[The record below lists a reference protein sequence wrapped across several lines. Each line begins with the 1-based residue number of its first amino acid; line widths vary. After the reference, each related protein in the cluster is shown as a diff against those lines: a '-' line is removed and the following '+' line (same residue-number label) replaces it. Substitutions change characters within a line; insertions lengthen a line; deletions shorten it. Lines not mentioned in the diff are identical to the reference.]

1 MMYKFIYYLYKL
13 KTNKRKIIAIVFDSL
28 LIFLSLKI
36 IHLINFGFAEY
47 NLFILV
53 IIQIFIYILTGQ
65 YNYFTRY
72 LSTSD
77 FYKFALRNI
86 IFAGIISI
94 FNYLFYSKY
103 LINSIIYYILIQ
115 TCFLNYSRFLIS
127 DLFIIFKKNDKKS
140 FYKSKV
146 AIYGAGS
153 AGAQLAASLR
163 LENKYELE
171 LFIDDNSTLFERKLL
186 GKKIISSKDLQFYK
200 NKIDKVLLAMP
211 SVSRKKRIEIVK
223 NIKKFIP
230 EVLEVP
236 SVDDLMSGRAEIN
249 SLRTIT
255 TKELLGR
262 PEQELD
268 DSVLGNKF
276 EGKIICVTGAGG
288 SIGSELCRQILKF
301 KIKKLI
307 LIDNS
312 EPSLYEINEELINL
326 KDKGIE
332 VVPILCDLCDFNYLR
347 KIFKLLKIE
356 IVFHSAAYKHV
367 PLVESN
373 PIAGIKNNIF
383 STKNIC
389 AVSFENK
396 VKKVIL
402 ISSDKAV
409 RPTNVMGASK
419 RLAELIFQSYSDES
433 SKLGLNICFSMV
445 RFGNVLNS
453 SGSVVP
459 LFRKQIIKGGPVTI
473 THPDIVRYFMSLP
486 EAVKLVLC
494 SSTMANGG
502 EVFLLDMGDPVRIEH
517 LARQMILNSGLSIK
531 DSKNV
536 EGDIELIYSGL
547 RAGEKMYEELLINS
561 DCIATENSKIFKAKE
576 SYISKDKLLSKIDL
590 LSKYIEK
597 VEEEKILKIVKE
609 LVPEWEKKKGNK
621 LI

>member
-1 MMYKFIYYLYKL
+1 MYNFIYYLYKL
-13 KTNKRKIIAIVFDSL
+13 KTNERKIIAIVFDSIL
-28 LIFLSLKI
+28 VYLSLQI
-36 IHLINFGFAEY
+36 INLINLSFAEY
-47 NLFILV
+47 NIIFLV
-53 IIQIFIYILTGQ
+53 LIQIFIYIFTGQ

-77 FYKFALRNI
+77 FYRFALRNI

-94 FNYLFYSKY
+94 FTFLLDTKY
-103 LINSIIYYILIQ
+103 IINPIIFYILIQ
-115 TCFLNYSRFLIS
+115 TCFLNYTRFLIS
-127 DLFIIFKKNDKKS
+127 DLFIIFKKNDNKS
-140 FYKSKV
+140 SYKSKV

-153 AGAQLAASLR
+153 AGAQLATSLR
-163 LENKYELE
+163 LENKYELKF
-171 LFIDDNSTLFERKLL
+171 FIDDNVSLLGKKLL
-186 GKKIISSKDLQFYK
+186 EKKIISSKDLKFYK
-200 NKIDKVLLAMP
+200 NKLDKVLLAMP
-211 SVSRKKRIEIVK
+211 SVSRKKRIEIVN

-249 SLRTIT
+249 SLKPII

-262 PEQELD
+262 PEQKIDE
-268 DSVLGNKF
+268 SVLGNKF
-276 EGKIICVTGAGG
+276 KDKTICITGAGG

-326 KDKGIE
+326 KEEEIE
-332 VVPILCDLCDFNYLR
+332 IVPILCDLCDFNYLR
-347 KIFKLLKIE
+347 KIFKFLKIE

-367 PLVESN
+367 PLVELN

-389 AVSFENK
+389 EVSLENK
-396 VKKVIL
+396 VQKIIL

-419 RLAELIFQSYSDES
+419 RLAELIFQSYADEA
-433 SKLGLNICFSMV
+433 SKSEINICFSMV

-459 LFRKQIIKGGPVTI
+459 LFRKQIMKGGPVTI

-494 SSTMANGG
+494 SAIMANGG
-502 EVFLLDMGDPVRIEH
+502 EVFLLDMGEPVRIEE
-517 LARQMILNSGLSIK
+517 LAKQMIINSGLSIK

-536 EGDIELIYSGL
+536 QGDIELTYSGL

-561 DCIATENSKIFKAKE
+561 NSIPTENSKIFKAKE
-576 SYISKDKLLSKIDL
+576 SYILKDKLLNKIDI

-597 VEEEKILKIVKE
+597 VEEDNILKILKE
-609 LVPEWEKKKGNK
+609 LVPEWEFKKRSKSN
-621 LI
+621 

>member
-1 MMYKFIYYLYKL
+1 MYNFVYYLYKL
-13 KTNKRKIIAIVFDSL
+13 KTNKRKIIAVVFDSILVYLSLQITNPFNFSFAKYNL
-28 LIFLSLKI
+28 LI
-36 IHLINFGFAEY
+36 
-47 NLFILV
+47 LV
-53 IIQIFIYILTGQ
+53 FIQIFIYVFTGQ

-77 FYKFALRNI
+77 FYRFALRNI
-86 IFAGIISI
+86 IFAGIVSI
-94 FNYLFYSKY
+94 FAFLLDSKY
-103 LINSIIYYILIQ
+103 SINPIIYYITIQ
-115 TCFLNYSRFLIS
+115 TSLLSYSRFLIS
-127 DLFIIFKKNDKKS
+127 DLFIVFKKNDKKS
-140 FYKSKV
+140 SYKSKV

-153 AGAQLAASLR
+153 AGAQLATSLR
-163 LENKYELE
+163 LENKYELKF
-171 LFIDDNSTLFERKLL
+171 FIDDNSNLLERKLL
-186 GKKIISSKDLQFYK
+186 GKKIISSKNLQFYK
-200 NKIDKVLLAMP
+200 SKIDKVLLAMP

-223 NIKKFIP
+223 NIKKFIN

-249 SLRTIT
+249 SLRPIT

-262 PEQELD
+262 PEQQIDE
-268 DSVLGNKF
+268 SVLGNKF
-276 EGKIICVTGAGG
+276 EDKTICITGAGG

-312 EPSLYEINEELINL
+312 EPSLYEINEELTNL
-326 KDKGIE
+326 KDEEIKVI
-332 VVPILCDLCDFNYLR
+332 PILCDLCDLNYLR

-367 PLVESN
+367 PLVELN

-389 AVSFENK
+389 EVSLENK
-396 VKKVIL
+396 VQKVIL

-419 RLAELIFQSYSDES
+419 RLAELIFQSYADES
-433 SKLGLNICFSMV
+433 SKSEIDICFSMV

-459 LFRKQIIKGGPVTI
+459 LFKKQIMKGGPVTI
-473 THPDIVRYFMSLP
+473 THPNIVRYFMSLP

-494 SSTMANGG
+494 SSIMANGG
-502 EVFLLDMGDPVRIEH
+502 EVFLLDMGDPVRIED
-517 LARQMILNSGLSIK
+517 LARQMIINSGFSIK
-531 DSKNV
+531 DKKNV
-536 EGDIELIYSGL
+536 QGDIELIYSGL

-561 DCIATENSKIFKAKE
+561 DSIPTENSKIFKAKE
-576 SYISKDKLLSKIDL
+576 SYIVKDKLLNKIDM
-590 LSKYIEK
+590 LSKYIDD
-597 VEEEKILKIVKE
+597 VEEDKILKIVKE
-609 LVPEWEKKKGNK
+609 LVPEWEVAKRNK
-621 LI
+621 FI

>member
-1 MMYKFIYYLYKL
+1 MYNIIYYLYKL
-13 KTNKRKIIAIVFDSL
+13 KTNQRKIIAIVFDSL
-28 LIFLSLKI
+28 LVYLSLQI
-36 IHLINFGFAEY
+36 INLINLGFSEF
-47 NLFILV
+47 NIFVLV
-53 IIQIFIYILTGQ
+53 FIQIFVYIFTGQ

-77 FYKFALRNI
+77 FYRFALRNI
-86 IFAGIISI
+86 IFAGIVSFFSFFI
-94 FNYLFYSKY
+94 NSKY
-103 LINSIIYYILIQ
+103 IVNPIIYYVLIQ

-127 DLFIIFKKNDKKS
+127 DLFIVLKKNNRNSNK
-140 FYKSKV
+140 FHKSKV

-163 LENKYELE
+163 IENKYELKF
-171 LFIDDNSTLFERKLL
+171 FIDDNSSLFDRKLL
-186 GKKIISSKDLQFYK
+186 GKSILSSSDLHLYK

-211 SVSRKKRIEIVK
+211 SVTRKKRIEIVK

-249 SLRTIT
+249 SLRPIT

-262 PEQELD
+262 PEQEID
-268 DSVLGNKF
+268 ESFLGNKF
-276 EGKIICVTGAGG
+276 EDKTICITGAGG

-312 EPSLYEINEELINL
+312 ETNLYEINEELISL
-326 KDKGIE
+326 KDKAIE

-347 KIFKLLKIE
+347 KIFKLLKID

-367 PLVESN
+367 PLVELN

-389 AVSFENK
+389 AVSQEYK

-419 RLAELIFQSYSDES
+419 RLAELIFQSYADES

-459 LFRKQIIKGGPVTI
+459 LFKKQIIKGGPVTI

-494 SSTMANGG
+494 SSVMANGG
-502 EVFLLDMGDPVRIEH
+502 EVFLLDMGKPVRIEE
-517 LARQMILNSGLSIK
+517 LARQMIINSGLSVK

-536 EGDIELIYSGL
+536 EGDIEIIYSGL

-561 DCIATENSKIFKAKE
+561 DSIATQNSKIFKAKE
-576 SYISKDKLLSKIDL
+576 SYISKDKLLNKIEMIL
-590 LSKYIEK
+590 KYFEK
-597 VEEEKILKIVKE
+597 VEEDNILKIVKE
-609 LVPEWEKKKGNK
+609 LVPEWQKKK
-621 LI
+621 

>member
-1 MMYKFIYYLYKL
+1 MYNIIYYLYKL
-13 KTNKRKIIAIVFDSL
+13 KTNQRKIIAIVFDSL
-28 LIFLSLKI
+28 LVYLSLQI
-36 IHLINFGFAEY
+36 INLINLGFSEF
-47 NLFILV
+47 NIFVLV
-53 IIQIFIYILTGQ
+53 FIQIFVYIFTGQ

-77 FYKFALRNI
+77 FYRFALRNI
-86 IFAGIISI
+86 IFAGIVSFFSFFI
-94 FNYLFYSKY
+94 NSKY
-103 LINSIIYYILIQ
+103 IVNPIIYYVLIQ

-127 DLFIIFKKNDKKS
+127 DLFIVLKKNNRNSNK
-140 FYKSKV
+140 FHKSKV

-163 LENKYELE
+163 IENKYELKF
-171 LFIDDNSTLFERKLL
+171 FIDDNSSLFDRKLL
-186 GKKIISSKDLQFYK
+186 GKSILSSSDLHLYK

-211 SVSRKKRIEIVK
+211 SVTRKKRIEIVK

-249 SLRTIT
+249 SLRPIT

-262 PEQELD
+262 PEQEID
-268 DSVLGNKF
+268 ESFLGNKF
-276 EGKIICVTGAGG
+276 EDKTICITGAGG

-312 EPSLYEINEELINL
+312 EPNLYEINEELISL

-347 KIFKLLKIE
+347 KIFKLLKID

-367 PLVESN
+367 PLVELN

-389 AVSFENK
+389 AVSQEYK

-419 RLAELIFQSYSDES
+419 RLAELIFQSYADES

-459 LFRKQIIKGGPVTI
+459 LFKKQIIKGGPVTI

-494 SSTMANGG
+494 SSVMANGG
-502 EVFLLDMGDPVRIEH
+502 EVFLLDMGKPVRIEE
-517 LARQMILNSGLSIK
+517 LARQMIINSGLSVK

-536 EGDIELIYSGL
+536 EGDIEIIYSGL

-561 DCIATENSKIFKAKE
+561 DSIATQNSKIFKAKE
-576 SYISKDKLLSKIDL
+576 SYISKDKLLNKIEMIL
-590 LSKYIEK
+590 KYFEK
-597 VEEEKILKIVKE
+597 VEEDNILKIVKE
-609 LVPEWEKKKGNK
+609 LVPEWQKKK
-621 LI
+621 